1 MAKRKKTSN
10 VQVNWHRRLEGIRV
24 DSRLNGNFAGNQI
37 KVSQYSRCPG
47 NDEGVQMRLAAVW
60 ILICRLGS
68 DRRFQVSWLNQII
81 YDVSY
86 GQDIILFLQ
95 GTCTA

>member
-1 MAKRKKTSN
+1 MKENEGLVDGEEKKTSN

-47 NDEGVQMRLAAVW
+47 NDEGVQNAACCCLDFDMPARL
-60 ILICRLGS
+60 
-68 DRRFQVSWLNQII
+68 
-81 YDVSY
+81 
-86 GQDIILFLQ
+86 
-95 GTCTA
+95 